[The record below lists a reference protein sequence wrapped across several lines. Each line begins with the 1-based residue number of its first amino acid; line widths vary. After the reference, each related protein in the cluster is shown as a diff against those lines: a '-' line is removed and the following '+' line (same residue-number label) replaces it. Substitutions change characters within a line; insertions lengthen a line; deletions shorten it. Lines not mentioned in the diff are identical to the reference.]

1 METILEQLAQSAR
14 ERVQKNKELKPPAE
28 IRAEAE
34 AAAQSEADEGID
46 RAGLLP
52 FERALAQDGISFI
65 CEVKKASPS
74 KGLIA
79 GDFDYMRIAREYEEA
94 GAAAISVLTEPARF
108 CGSDE
113 YLRRIAGEATIP
125 VLRKDFTV
133 DSYMIYEAKVL
144 GASAVLLICAI
155 LTETE
160 LAEYLEICRRLNL
173 AALVEAHTETEISM
187 NPVFHYGYEEFF
199 AKCEELGV
207 DGIISPELP
216 YEERGEMLPFAAKHN
231 VDMITMVAP
240 TSEER
245 IKMIAGEATGFVYIV
260 SSMGVTG
267 VRSDI
272 TTDIG
277 AIVEHV
283 RAVTDTPAAIG
294 FGISTPEQAAEM
306 AGIADG
312 VIVGSAIVKIIEKY
326 GSEAA
331 PELEKYVRSMKA
343 AVASADED

>member
-187 NPVFHYGYEEFF
+187 ALRAG
-199 AKCEELGV
+199 A
-207 DGIISPELP
+207 GIIGVNNRDLKTFTVDTGRSIALRKLVPDDILFISESGIRDAEQIKTLADNKVDAVLIGETLMRASDKKKMLGELS
-216 YEERGEMLPFAAKHN
+216 GKIGDEMP
-231 VDMITMVAP
+231 
-240 TSEER
+240 
-245 IKMIAGEATGFVYIV
+245 
-260 SSMGVTG
+260 
-267 VRSDI
+267 
-272 TTDIG
+272 
-277 AIVEHV
+277 
-283 RAVTDTPAAIG
+283 
-294 FGISTPEQAAEM
+294 
-306 AGIADG
+306 
-312 VIVGSAIVKIIEKY
+312 
-326 GSEAA
+326 
-331 PELEKYVRSMKA
+331 
-343 AVASADED
+343 